1 MAGMDILLKQLLG
14 VDPKEV
20 MKHAGDMGQM
30 LKQSLASYDEK
41 LATILANQD
50 EIKARLTLI
59 ESSING
65 EQTKRIG
72 YLPVWRGQAEP
83 RDGGERGLDAGR
95 QGPDNGGDAGRQGPD
110 NGRTDFDG
118 SERGGDSREVRT
130 GS

>member
-30 LKQSLASYDEK
+30 LKQSLTSYDEK

-65 EQTKRIG
+65 EQAKRIG

-95 QGPDNGGDAGRQGPD
+95 QGPDNG
-110 NGRTDFDG
+110 RTDFDG
-118 SERGGDSREVRT
+118 SERGGDSREART